1 MNESVD
7 FTEFSPT
14 SYEQWKE
21 VVTKELGG
29 RAFEDLFWKPF
40 DQLQIEPYHSEIYK
54 KLELVRPTSNEITIS
69 QSFSSSRKHCNEDVL
84 NSLMGGVNHLV
95 FQINDTTPYSE
106 ITKGIH
112 FEFIETT
119 VELRSGYL
127 SEGLEFI
134 SQFLLHNDQ
143 LGDFKL
149 NVRIPY
155 QLINDA
161 KLLQKIYSLFQSSR
175 KRWRPF
181 VIDLALL
188 EDFALEPYKSSS
200 IGLSCGRRLL
210 DVLLEKECLLDDA
223 LAMIGFH
230 FGTSTSY
237 FVEISKYQV
246 YRTLWSIIA
255 SEYRP
260 HHSCSKNTYLTARG
274 SMFTFSNLDIFNNL
288 LRTTTQAMSAFLG
301 GVDSIEAMPYDH
313 IQEESSNGLRWAR
326 NVIHLLIEE
335 SHFVEARNAAAG
347 SYFIENL
354 NVELAELAWSEFKS
368 FEKFSNQD
376 FISSIETYKKERNQ
390 VVRNEYKNNIK
401 TLLGVN
407 KYPNKSDVAML
418 SRMET
423 TSEFRAA
430 YEFEISREKEVRS

>member
-7 FTEFSPT
+7 FREFSPT
-14 SYEQWKE
+14 SYEQWKN
-21 VVTKELGG
+21 VVFKELGG
-29 RAFEDLFWKPF
+29 RAFEDLIWKPF
-40 DQLQIEPYHSEIYK
+40 DHLEIEPYHTEILK
-54 KLELVRPTSNEITIS
+54 KLQLVHPTSSEITIS
-69 QSFSSSRKHCNEDVL
+69 QSFGSSRKHCNEDVL
-84 NSLMGGVNHLV
+84 NSLMGGVNHVV
-95 FQINDTTPYSE
+95 FQINDSTPYSE

-119 VELRSGYL
+119 IELHSGYL
-127 SEGLEFI
+127 SEGVEFI
-134 SQFLLHNDQ
+134 SQFLLHNDH
-143 LGDFKL
+143 LRDYKL

-155 QLINDA
+155 QLIDDSE
-161 KLLQKIYSLFQSSR
+161 LLQKIYSLFQNSR
-175 KRWRPF
+175 KKWRPF
-181 VIDLALL
+181 VINLSLL
-188 EDFALEPYKSSS
+188 EDFAAEPYKSSS

-246 YRTLWSIIA
+246 YRTLWAIIA

-260 HHSCSKNTYLTARG
+260 NHSCSKNTYLTARG

-301 GVDSIEAMPYDH
+301 GVDSIEAISYDH
-313 IQEESSNGLRWAR
+313 IQEASSNGLRWAR

-354 NVELAELAWSEFKS
+354 NVELAEVAWSEFKS
-368 FEKFSNQD
+368 FEKLSNQD
-376 FISSIETYKKERNQ
+376 FIRAIESYKKERNQ
-390 VVRNEYKNNIK
+390 VAKNEYINNIK

-407 KYPNKSDVAML
+407 KYPNKSDVATL
-418 SRMET
+418 SSMET

-430 YEFEISREKEVRS
+430 YEFEISREREAKS